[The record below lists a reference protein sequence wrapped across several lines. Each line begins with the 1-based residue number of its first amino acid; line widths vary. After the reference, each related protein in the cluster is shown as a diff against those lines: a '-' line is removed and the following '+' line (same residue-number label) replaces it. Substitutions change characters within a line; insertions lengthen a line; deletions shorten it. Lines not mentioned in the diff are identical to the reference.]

1 MSFKMV
7 LHVFICFWNFFFQ
20 KAVSCASSWKHSMI
34 TVHVWEKKVT
44 EDVFISLSAWLQEI
58 PPHLWKCPWGKFT
71 LETTM
76 AAFNSLGIQVSS
88 VLSPFSN
95 PWSSLPSVLMKIPG
109 PWLTGILCSYYR
121 LFYSRAN
128 FYFIVS
134 VSIWH
139 KNEFCLQNCWS
150 V

>member
-1 MSFKMV
+1 MV
-7 LHVFICFWNFFFQ
+7 LHVFICFWNFSFQ
-20 KAVSCASSWKHSMI
+20 KAVSCASSWSIQWLQSMSE
-34 TVHVWEKKVT
+34 EKKVT
-44 EDVFISLSAWLQEI
+44 ADVFISLSAWLQEI
-58 PPHLWKCPWGKFT
+58 PPPLWKRPWGKFT

-76 AAFNSLGIQVSS
+76 AALNSLGIQVSS

-95 PWSSLPSVLMKIPG
+95 LWSGLPSVLMKIPG

-121 LFYSRAN
+121 LFYSHAN
-128 FYFIVS
+128 FYFIMS

-150 V
+150 M